1 MHCPASDYSRLS
13 RKPLTALDYSRAM
26 CLLSAPPLRIPAI
39 FLLLRKGPIMAIQP
53 PPSASKSPR
62 TDAYHR
68 PRPHHRQQGTAD
80 ASPSDPMGQIPAETP
95 PPPLDHGRYK
105 NRNHLGAPR
114 RKLGCH
120 EWGRQGRTSSK
131 VMSRNAPRVLRKSI
145 FPCDSGGESVDSLI
159 PLLWFPA
166 AFVPSLFPHG
176 VAAQMW
182 ASWRRE
188 AAPLAK
194 SSWSMRASF
203 PRAMDRGSCVVGQG
217 APAHSTAEGA
227 GIAETYHSRAA
238 ASGK

>member
-1 MHCPASDYSRLS
+1 MPPIRPAPPNPCHLFAVAQRTHHGDPASACLQVPSNRRLPSPTPTPPPAGYSRWL
-13 RKPLTALDYSRAM
+13 PLGSHGSDSCR
-26 CLLSAPPLRIPAI
+26 
-39 FLLLRKGPIMAIQP
+39 
-53 PPSASKSPR
+53 
-62 TDAYHR
+62 
-68 PRPHHRQQGTAD
+68 D
-80 ASPSDPMGQIPAETP
+80 ASPSPRPWQVQ
-95 PPPLDHGRYK
+95 